1 MISRLYLQI
10 DERAERAAWYCPDA
24 APGAESGSGSLAD
37 AVLHAAGRQVTVFVP
52 AASVTLFQTKMP
64 EGSRR
69 QQLQALPFL
78 IEEQF
83 AADVETLHFAF
94 GEVQQGMINVAVVAR
109 EQIEFWL
116 GQLSAVGI
124 EPQALVPES
133 LALPLED
140 GAWSLARLG
149 SSLIV
154 RQGLQSGIVLDW
166 DNAQQLLPLA
176 LNEAGES
183 RPARLCFYGQVQAA
197 FKLPDIGLAIE
208 SKTWNCEMQE
218 LLARSY
224 VAGQAINLLQG
235 VYSRKERWQ
244 QLWRPW
250 RVALIL
256 LTAYLLSVG
265 VTQTVD
271 AVRLSSER
279 DRLQAEI
286 ESIYR
291 QAFPG
296 EKNVPSPRLQMERH
310 LKELHGDG
318 KTGSG
323 DFLGMLATTGRELKD
338 ISSVQIQRINYK
350 DGALEVAFL
359 IADLQMLDQ
368 VKQKLMA
375 QGRLNVEIQGA
386 AAHDNHVE
394 ARLRIT
400 ERVS

>member
-1 MISRLYLQI
+1 MVSSLFIQI
-10 DERAERAAWYCPDA
+10 DERAERVAWYCPDA

-37 AVLHAAGRQVTVFVP
+37 AALHAAGRQVTVFVP
-52 AASVTLFQTKMP
+52 AASVTLFQIKMP

-83 AADVETLHFAF
+83 AEDVESLHFAF
-94 GEVQQGMINVAVVAR
+94 GAAQQGMINVAVVAK

-116 GQLSAVGI
+116 EQLRAAGI
-124 EPQALVPES
+124 EPQALVPET
-133 LALPLED
+133 LALPLD
-140 GAWSLARLG
+140 HDAWAMARVG

-154 RQGLQSGIVLDW
+154 RQGVQSGVMLDW
-166 DNAQQLLPLA
+166 DNAPQLLALV

-183 RPARLCFYGQVQAA
+183 RPARLCFHGQAQAS
-197 FKLPDIGLAIE
+197 FQLPDIGLAIE
-208 SKTWNCEMQE
+208 SKPWNGAMLE
-218 LLARSY
+218 LLARGY
-224 VAGQAINLLQG
+224 VAEQAINLLQG
-235 VYSRKERWQ
+235 AYSRKERWQ

-250 RVALIL
+250 KVALIL
-256 LTAYLLSVG
+256 LAVSVLSVG

-271 AVRLSSER
+271 AVRLSGER
-279 DRLQAEI
+279 DRLQAEV

-310 LKELHGDG
+310 LKELRGDG
-318 KTGSG
+318 KDGSG
-323 DFLGMLATTGRELKD
+323 DFLEMLATVGRELKD
-338 ISSVQIQRINYK
+338 ISSVQMQRINYK
-350 DGALEVAFL
+350 DGSLEVAFL
-359 IADLQMLDQ
+359 IADLQALDQ

-386 AAHDNHVE
+386 AAHDNYVE

-400 ERVS
+400 ERAS

>member
-1 MISRLYLQI
+1 MYLQI
-10 DERAERAAWYCPDA
+10 DERTEHVTWYCPGA

-37 AVLHAAGRQVTVFVP
+37 AVLHAAGLQVVVFVP
-52 AASVTLFQTKMP
+52 AASVTLFQAKMP

-69 QQLQALPFL
+69 HQLQALPFL

-94 GEVQQGMINVAVVAR
+94 GEVQQGIINMAVVAK
-109 EQIEFWL
+109 EQMAFWL
-116 GQLSAVGI
+116 GQLRAAGI
-124 EPQALVPES
+124 EPQALEPET

-140 GAWSLARLG
+140 GTWSLARQG

-154 RQGLQSGIVLDW
+154 RQGAQNGVVLDW
-166 DNAQQLLPLA
+166 DNAQQLLALV
-176 LNEAGES
+176 LNEAGDS
-183 RPARLCFYGQVQAA
+183 RPTRLCFYGQAQAS
-197 FKLPDIGLAIE
+197 FQLPDVGLAIE
-208 SKTWNCEMQE
+208 SKPWNGELLE

-224 VAGQAINLLQG
+224 VAGQSINLLQG
-235 VYSRKERWQ
+235 AYSRSERWQ

-250 RVALIL
+250 KVALIL
-256 LTAYLLSVG
+256 LTAYVVSVG

-271 AVRLSSER
+271 AMRLSGER
-279 DRLQAEI
+279 DRLQAEV

-318 KTGSG
+318 KSGGG
-323 DFLGMLATTGRELKD
+323 DFLGMLATVGRELKD
-338 ISSVQIQRINYK
+338 ISSVQMQRINYK
-350 DGALEVAFL
+350 DGSLEVAFL
-359 IADLQMLDQ
+359 IADLQTLDQ

-375 QGRLNVEIQGA
+375 QGQFNVEIQGA

-400 ERVS
+400 GRGL